1 MRRRTGAAANPGFAI
16 RRARADV
23 VLDRMASGGPH
34 DGQEQPQ
41 AWEPARVQRGGQRRA
56 ILLGALPVLGLVAA
70 VAVALLAPSGEP
82 AGSVPVPEAA
92 AASSPPGATATP
104 DIPAPSAAPWVPAPP
119 GRIAY
124 VGPTGRL
131 AVIDDETGEAVA
143 IPIPGIVTGPPAWSP
158 DGSRLAVIVTDP
170 EATRLYVVATP
181 ADGAAGD
188 PVATAVYSSD
198 GRRPFYLY
206 WAPDGERVGFLAND
220 GDAITLRT
228 APADG
233 TDAADGPEGNGVLRR
248 GSPFYFAWLDADRI
262 LVHVGAGTD
271 AIAGEIDLDGANAG
285 PVVQGTGDFRV
296 AAASR
301 DGAFVAYVTGASA
314 PEIAVGSRDG
324 ITMARTPVFGP
335 VALAF
340 DPAGTLLATIAAR
353 DPGDNASGLPFGPL
367 RLLDPGTGDARTLI
381 DESVAAFWWSP
392 DGRTIAALRL
402 APGVDPSS
410 ASQSGVALAA
420 ANAEHVAD
428 SPAPA
433 PEVRLTFVDVATGDI
448 RSDRAVQLGDDF
460 VAAVLPYFD
469 QYALSHQ
476 VWSPDGQAIVLPLE
490 DAAGRT
496 HVTVLDADGAAPRQI
511 AEGRQAFWAP

>member
-1 MRRRTGAAANPGFAI
+1 MANA
-16 RRARADV
+16 
-23 VLDRMASGGPH
+23 GPD
-34 DGQEQPQ
+34 DGYDQPQ
-41 AWEPARVQRGGQRRA
+41 EWVPARVHGGGQRRA
-56 ILLGALPVLGLVAA
+56 VLLGALPVIALVAA
-70 VAVALLAPSGEP
+70 VGIAVLAPAGDPPGEV
-82 AGSVPVPEAA
+82 AVPEAA
-92 AASSPPGATATP
+92 AGTSVPTGSSPESTPGTDPRSSDPTP
-104 DIPAPSAAPWVPAPP
+104 RPDTPAASAAPWVPGPP
-119 GRIAY
+119 GRIAS

-131 AVIDDETGEAVA
+131 TVIDDETGRTVA

-158 DGSRLAVIVTDP
+158 DGSRLAVIVTDQ
-170 EATRLYVVATP
+170 EATRLYVVGMP

-248 GSPFYFAWLDADRI
+248 GAPFYFAWLDSDRM

-271 AIAGEIDLDGANAG
+271 AIAGEIDLDGADAG
-285 PVVQGTGDFRV
+285 AVVQGTGDFRV

-314 PEIAVGSRDG
+314 PEIVLESRDG
-324 ITMARTPVFGP
+324 TSDARLPVDGP
-335 VALAF
+335 AALAF
-340 DPAGTLLATIAAR
+340 DPAGTTLATIAAEE
-353 DPGDNASGLPFGPL
+353 PGDVASGLPFGPL
-367 RLLDPGTGDARTLI
+367 RLLDPGAGDARTLI
-381 DESVAAFWWSP
+381 DESVVAFWWSP

-402 APGVDPSS
+402 APVVDSS
-410 ASQSGVALAA
+410 TATRPNAALAA
-420 ANAEHVAD
+420 INGEPAAA
-428 SPAPA
+428 SPEPA
-433 PEVRLTFVDVATGDI
+433 LGMRLTFVDVATGDV
-448 RSDRAVQLGDDF
+448 RSDRAVKLGGDF

-469 QYALSHQ
+469 QYALSHR

-490 DAAGRT
+490 DAGGRT
-496 HVTVLDADGAAPRQI
+496 QVTVLDADGAAPRPI